1 MLWSVGARSL
11 PCSIYQSTVAV
22 FACCTFTSPVFNM
35 KQAAGLL
42 QAQKH
47 GDLQV
52 FALVKLVMTRA
63 RQAVFGSPGTLGW
76 VPGREDAVVLWR
88 MIGGALLAL
97 TPWTYSLKVRAA
109 RWVLPS

>member
-1 MLWSVGARSL
+1 MHARSSL
-11 PCSIYQSTVAV
+11 
-22 FACCTFTSPVFNM
+22 
-35 KQAAGLL
+35 G
-42 QAQKH
+42 
-47 GDLQV
+47 
-52 FALVKLVMTRA
+52 VMTRA

>member
-1 MLWSVGARSL
+1 MVSCRCLPLLSEHSMHARAGSSL
-11 PCSIYQSTVAV
+11 
-22 FACCTFTSPVFNM
+22 
-35 KQAAGLL
+35 G
-42 QAQKH
+42 
-47 GDLQV
+47 
-52 FALVKLVMTRA
+52 VMARA

-109 RWVLPS
+109 SAGSGHHTTLAACSLLMALIWIM